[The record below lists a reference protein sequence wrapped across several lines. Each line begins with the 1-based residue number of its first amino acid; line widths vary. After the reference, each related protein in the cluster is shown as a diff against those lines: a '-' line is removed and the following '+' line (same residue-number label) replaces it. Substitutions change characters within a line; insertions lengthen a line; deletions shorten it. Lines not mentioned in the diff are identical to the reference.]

1 MRGIALYKSAA
12 ARKRLQWRSKRRF
25 VHGEAQE
32 TEKVRRK
39 IQFPMTMHR
48 ILNGRFNNQLTY
60 NKIFL
65 LLEHRNNGSKTEVI
79 VKHRTSTPMC
89 LV

>member
-1 MRGIALYKSAA
+1 
-12 ARKRLQWRSKRRF
+12 
-25 VHGEAQE
+25 
-32 TEKVRRK
+32 
-39 IQFPMTMHR
+39 MTMHR
-48 ILNGRFNNQLTY
+48 ILNGRFNNQLMY

-79 VKHRTSTPMC
+79 VKHRTSTHMC